1 VRGARL
7 LHVGGSAV
15 AGLVLAACSSEQ
27 SALSPS
33 GEEAER
39 VNTLFWVMTIGGT
52 LIMAGVMALAAVAIF
67 GSDGLRSRLA
77 RERLVIGGGVV
88 FPAVTL
94 TALLA
99 YGLVVF
105 VTRESA
111 AESADEAFARITGE
125 QWWWR
130 VAYQLADGSSF
141 ESANE
146 LRVPVGTPVALA
158 LETADVL
165 HSFWVPNL
173 AGKLD
178 MVPGRTN
185 VLTINATKAGVSRG
199 QCAEY
204 CGGAHAFM
212 GFHVVAMPPAEF
224 DAWLAAEA
232 GPAVEPSSP
241 ELQRGAE
248 LFIETGCGACHTI
261 RGTAAVGTI
270 GPDLT
275 HVGGRR
281 WIAAATLPSTA
292 EAFANWIRNNQH
304 IKPENK
310 MPPFGILE
318 EAELALLAHYLE
330 SLK

>member
-7 LHVGGSAV
+7 LHVGWSAV
-15 AGLVLAACSSEQ
+15 AGLVLSACSSEQ
-27 SALSPS
+27 SALHPS
-33 GEEAER
+33 GDEAER

-52 LIMAGVMALAAVAIF
+52 VIMVGVMALAAVAVF
-67 GSDGLRSRLA
+67 GSDRVRNWLA
-77 RERLVIGGGVV
+77 RERLIIGGGLV

-99 YGLVVF
+99 YGLVLLAS
-105 VTRESA
+105 RESA

-130 VAYQLADGSSF
+130 IAYQLADGSRV

-158 LETADVL
+158 LDTADVL

-212 GFHVVAMPPAEF
+212 SFHVVAMPPAEF

-232 GPAVEPSSP
+232 GPAVKPSSP

-248 LFIETGCGACHTI
+248 LFVETGCGACHTI
-261 RGTAAVGTI
+261 RGTAAIGTI

-292 EAFANWIRNNQH
+292 EAFASWIRNNQH

-310 MPPFGILE
+310 MPPFDIIE
-318 EAELALLAHYLE
+318 DAELALLAHYLE

>member
-1 VRGARL
+1 VKRARL
-7 LHVGGSAV
+7 LHVGWSAV
-15 AGLVLAACSSEQ
+15 AGLVLSACSSEQ
-27 SALSPS
+27 SALHPT
-33 GEEAER
+33 GDEAER
-39 VNTLFWVMTIGGT
+39 VHTLFWVMTIGGT
-52 LIMAGVMALAAVAIF
+52 VIMVGVMALAAVAVL
-67 GSDGLRSRLA
+67 GSDRVRNWLA
-77 RERLVIGGGVV
+77 RERLIIGGGLV
-88 FPAVTL
+88 FPVVTL

-99 YGLVVF
+99 YGLILLAS
-105 VTRESA
+105 RESA
-111 AESADEAFARITGE
+111 AESTEQAFAKITGE

-130 VAYQLADGSSF
+130 IVYQLADGSRID
-141 ESANE
+141 SANE

-185 VLTINATKAGVSRG
+185 LLTINATKPGVSRG

-212 GFHVVAMPPAEF
+212 SFHVVAMPRAEF

-232 GPAVEPSSP
+232 GPAVQPSSP

-248 LFIETGCGACHTI
+248 LFIATGCGACHTI
-261 RGTAAVGTI
+261 RGTAATGTI

-310 MPPFGILE
+310 MPPFDILE
-318 EAELALLAHYLE
+318 DAELALLARYLE
-330 SLK
+330 SLE

>member
-7 LHVGGSAV
+7 LHVGWSAV
-15 AGLVLAACSSEQ
+15 AVVMLAACSSEQ

-33 GEEAER
+33 GDEAER
-39 VNTLFWVMTIGGT
+39 VSTLFWVMTIGGT
-52 LIMAGVMALAAVAIF
+52 VIMVGVVALAAVAVF
-67 GSDGLRSRLA
+67 ASDRVRGWLA
-77 RERLVIGGGVV
+77 REPLVIGGGLV

-99 YGLVVF
+99 YGL
-105 VTRESA
+105 TLLASRESVA
-111 AESADEAFARITGE
+111 DTADEAFATITGE

-130 VAYQLADGSSF
+130 IVYMLADGSRV
-141 ESANE
+141 ETANE

-185 VLTINATKAGVSRG
+185 VLTINATKPGVSRG

-212 GFHVVAMPPAEF
+212 AFHVVAMPPAEF

-232 GPAVEPSSP
+232 GPAVQPGSP

-261 RGTAAVGTI
+261 RGTAAAGAI

-292 EAFANWIRNNQH
+292 EAIANWIRNNQH

-310 MPPFGILE
+310 MPPFDILSD
-318 EAELALLAHYLE
+318 ADLALLARYLE
-330 SLK
+330 SLE